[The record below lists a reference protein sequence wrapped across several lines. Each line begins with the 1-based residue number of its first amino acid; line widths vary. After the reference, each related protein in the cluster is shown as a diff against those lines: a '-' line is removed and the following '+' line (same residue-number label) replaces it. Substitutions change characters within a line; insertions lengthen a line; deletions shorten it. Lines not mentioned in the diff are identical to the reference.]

1 MARGASAVNE
11 YSLTKTQNRYLE
23 QEKLMTLK
31 SLIPVFLILTL
42 MLLSGCVPGGGT
54 YDRES
59 PAGFFSGVW
68 HGWIA
73 PFSLIVG
80 IFNGDVR
87 VYEPNNTGWLYD
99 FGFYIAI
106 IGGFGGV
113 NLTRRKLKNKAKQ
126 EG

>member
-1 MARGASAVNE
+1 MKV
-11 YSLTKTQNRYLE
+11 
-23 QEKLMTLK
+23 KLL
-31 SLIPVFLILTL
+31 LLILLVLALTF
-42 MLLSGCVPGGGT
+42 LSGCVPGGGT
-54 YDRES
+54 YDRQS
-59 PAGFFSGVW
+59 PAGFLSGIW

-80 IFNGDVR
+80 IFNSDVR

-106 IGGFGGV
+106 IGGFGGI
-113 NLTRRKLKNKAKQ
+113 NLTRRKLKSKTKQ